1 MIIKLV
7 KRLKPN
13 IKVKVR
19 TKPNIKVK
27 VRLIK
32 EIGAKKEKLPTLEEL
47 KTHYQLGAL

>member
-7 KRLKPN
+7 KQLKPN
-13 IKVKVR
+13 IKVKVQ

-27 VRLIK
+27 VHLIK
-32 EIGAKKEKLPTLEEL
+32 EIGSAQKIPTLEEL

>member
-7 KRLKPN
+7 KRA
-13 IKVKVR
+13 
-19 TKPNIKVK
+19 KPNIKVK

-32 EIGAKKEKLPTLEEL
+32 EIEARKEKIPTLEEL

>member
-7 KRLKPN
+7 KRS
-13 IKVKVR
+13 
-19 TKPNIKVK
+19 KPNIKVK

-32 EIGAKKEKLPTLEEL
+32 EIGVTQKLPTLEEL

>member
-7 KRLKPN
+7 KRSKS
-13 IKVKVR
+13 
-19 TKPNIKVK
+19 NIKVK

-32 EIGAKKEKLPTLEEL
+32 EIGARKEKIPTLEEL

>member
-13 IKVKVR
+13 IKVEVR
-19 TKPNIKVK
+19 TKPNIKVN
-27 VRLIK
+27 VQLIK
-32 EIGAKKEKLPTLEEL
+32 EIGSTQKLPTLEEL

>member
-13 IKVKVR
+13 IKVKVH
-19 TKPNIKVK
+19 
-27 VRLIK
+27 LIK
-32 EIGAKKEKLPTLEEL
+32 EIGSAQKIPTLEEL

>member
-32 EIGAKKEKLPTLEEL
+32 EIGSTQKIPTLEEL